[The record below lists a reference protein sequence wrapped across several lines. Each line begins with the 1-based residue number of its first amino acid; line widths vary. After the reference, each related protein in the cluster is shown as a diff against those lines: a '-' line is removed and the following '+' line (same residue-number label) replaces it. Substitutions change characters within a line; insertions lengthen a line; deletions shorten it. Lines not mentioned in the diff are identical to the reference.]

1 MSQTFAS
8 HPAQAGERLLGLLDD
23 VLGRAARAGAEAA
36 DAVTFET
43 TSLAVSQRLG
53 KREDIERSESS
64 DLGLR
69 VFVGQGQ
76 GVVSSSDTASATLD
90 EMVARAVAMAR
101 AAPEDPH
108 AGLAE
113 TNLLARDIA
122 DLDLFD
128 ASEQEAE
135 TLYARAAE
143 AEDAARAIE
152 GVSNSEGA
160 EASWGMSAVAL
171 ATSHGFRGHYLAS
184 RQSVSVSVL
193 AGQGTGMERDYDFAS
208 ARFGDDLDDPA
219 AIGASAGRRAVARLD
234 PRQVETTQVPVIY
247 DPRVANGLVRHLASA
262 ISGPSVARGSSF
274 LKDRMGERLFRPA
287 VRVVDDP
294 HRRRGLASK
303 PFDGEGV
310 ANRRTTIIEKGL
322 LKTWLLDRAS
332 AHQLGLT
339 SSGHASRGTSTPPSP
354 SPTNLYLEA
363 GAKSPAELMASIE
376 QGFYVNELIG
386 FGINYV
392 TGDYSRG
399 AAGFWIENGEIAYPV
414 SEVTVA
420 GNLADM
426 FAALEAADDLEFRY
440 GVNSP
445 TVRIDGMTVAG
456 A

>member
-414 SEVTVA
+414 SKVTVA

-426 FAALEAADDLEFRY
+426 FAALEAADNLEFRY

>member
-143 AEDAARAIE
+143 AEDAARAVE

>member
-274 LKDRMGERLFRPA
+274 LKDHMGERLFRPA

>member
-1 MSQTFAS
+1 M
-8 HPAQAGERLLGLLDD
+8 
-23 VLGRAARAGAEAA
+23 
-36 DAVTFET
+36 
-43 TSLAVSQRLG
+43 
-53 KREDIERSESS
+53 
-64 DLGLR
+64 
-69 VFVGQGQ
+69 
-76 GVVSSSDTASATLD
+76 
-90 EMVARAVAMAR
+90 
-101 AAPEDPH
+101 
-108 AGLAE
+108 
-113 TNLLARDIA
+113 
-122 DLDLFD
+122 
-128 ASEQEAE
+128 
-135 TLYARAAE
+135 
-143 AEDAARAIE
+143 
-152 GVSNSEGA
+152 
-160 EASWGMSAVAL
+160 
-171 ATSHGFRGHYLAS
+171 
-184 RQSVSVSVL
+184 
-193 AGQGTGMERDYDFAS
+193 
-208 ARFGDDLDDPA
+208 
-219 AIGASAGRRAVARLD
+219 ARLD

-274 LKDRMGERLFRPA
+274 LKDHMGERLFRPA

>member
-135 TLYARAAE
+135 TLYAQAAE

>member
-8 HPAQAGERLLGLLDD
+8 HPAQAGERLLGLLGD

>member
-426 FAALEAADDLEFRY
+426 FAALEAADNLEFRY